1 MKRAVL
7 ILQVML
13 FFNMAFAQSN
23 IDSSLVASYFFNG
36 NFADNSGHGYD
47 AYNMGVYFG
56 SDRFGNPQNAAFFDG
71 WSYLVLPDGVL
82 FQPLTSSTVS
92 LWIQT
97 NEWERMT
104 VLDQRIGSG
113 TPDVLNFHI
122 GLNYPFPQYIH
133 YVYPNYNGTPF
144 AFTSFIVYGNLA
156 VNSNWHHYVFIK
168 DVDQSIM
175 SVYEDD
181 ALLGFRPIN
190 DVPFQ
195 VNGSLI
201 MGRNVNYEFF
211 FKGMIDDVKIYNR
224 AISPIEIDTLYRETV
239 VVKVKEHGE
248 SSFSVYPNPTSG
260 ITNIPSLKD
269 FGKVILGE
277 VFTEEGKI
285 ISTFNDYTRVD
296 LSGNIAGNYLIVL
309 TNEVG
314 LKYTAKVNKQ

>member
-1 MKRAVL
+1 MKRSLL

-13 FFNMAFAQSN
+13 FFCIANAQSN
-23 IDSSLVASYFFNG
+23 IDSALVASYFFNG

-56 SDRFGNPQNAAFFDG
+56 TDRFGNPQSAALFDG
-71 WSYLVLPDGVL
+71 WSYLVLPDSVL

-97 NEWERMT
+97 NEYQRMT
-104 VLDQRIGSG
+104 VLEQRLGSG
-113 TPDVLNFHI
+113 TPDDLNFQI

-133 YVYPNYNGTPF
+133 YVHPNYNGTPF

-195 VNGSLI
+195 VNGTLL
-201 MGRNVNYEFF
+201 MGRNFNYEFF
-211 FKGMIDDVKIYNR
+211 YRGMIDDVKIYNR
-224 AISPIEIDTLYRETV
+224 AISPIEIDTLFREMV
-239 VVKVKEHGE
+239 VVKVKNPAG
-248 SSFSVYPNPTSG
+248 SSFSVFPNPSTG
-260 ITNIPSLKD
+260 IVNLPYLKD
-269 FGKVILGE
+269 FGKIILGE
-277 VFTEEGKI
+277 VFTEDGKKMTI
-285 ISTFNDYTRVD
+285 FNDYKKVD
-296 LSGNIAGNYLIVL
+296 LSGYKTGNYLIVL
-309 TNEVG
+309 TNEQG
-314 LKYTAKVNKQ
+314 YKSTAKVNKQ